1 MHVPSLFVDPVSP
14 LVAEA
19 LLNPYPR
26 LQVFVDIRL
35 HFVAPGVF
43 LYLPAAHGVQAPSF
57 AEAPIRSE
65 PADALEKAKPA
76 LQVLSYGDDM
86 SWQASVPVV
95 ALYFPAAHGV
105 HAPSFDVAPSSPPL
119 YCCPG
124 GQVVTSMSMQA
135 VVPPVDLNL
144 PAGHNV
150 HAPSSDLDP

>member
-35 HFVAPGVF
+35 QFVAPGVF

-57 AEAPIRSE
+57 AEAPIRFE

-76 LQVLSYGDDM
+76 LQVLS
-86 SWQASVPVV
+86 
-95 ALYFPAAHGV
+95 
-105 HAPSFDVAPSSPPL
+105 
-119 YCCPG
+119 
-124 GQVVTSMSMQA
+124 
-135 VVPPVDLNL
+135 
-144 PAGHNV
+144 
-150 HAPSSDLDP
+150 

>member
-1 MHVPSLFVDPVSP
+1 M
-14 LVAEA
+14 
-19 LLNPYPR
+19 
-26 LQVFVDIRL
+26 FVDIRL
-35 HFVAPGVF
+35 QFVAPGVF

-76 LQVLSYGDDM
+76 LQVLSDM

-95 ALYFPAAHGV
+95 ALYFPAAHDV
-105 HAPSFDVAPSSPPL
+105 HVPSFAVAPLRSVPADALLNSFPTR
-119 YCCPG
+119 
-124 GQVVTSMSMQA
+124 GQVITSMSMQA
-135 VVPPVDLNL
+135 VAPPVDLNL

>member
-1 MHVPSLFVDPVSP
+1 MVTQAIAPDPDLYSPAGHKVHVPSLFVDPVIP

-76 LQVLSYGDDM
+76 LQVLS
-86 SWQASVPVV
+86 
-95 ALYFPAAHGV
+95 
-105 HAPSFDVAPSSPPL
+105 
-119 YCCPG
+119 
-124 GQVVTSMSMQA
+124 
-135 VVPPVDLNL
+135 
-144 PAGHNV
+144 
-150 HAPSSDLDP
+150 

>member
-1 MHVPSLFVDPVSP
+1 MVTQAIASYPDLYSPAGHKVHVPSLFVDPVSP

-35 HFVAPGVF
+35 QFVAPGVF

-76 LQVLSYGDDM
+76 LQVLS
-86 SWQASVPVV
+86 
-95 ALYFPAAHGV
+95 
-105 HAPSFDVAPSSPPL
+105 
-119 YCCPG
+119 
-124 GQVVTSMSMQA
+124 
-135 VVPPVDLNL
+135 
-144 PAGHNV
+144 
-150 HAPSSDLDP
+150 